1 MYNGV
6 IGITCIWKKNYAR
19 SKYYCNYSCY
29 SNNYA
34 NVKLQDVSDT
44 KSKLVCVM
52 IY

>member
-1 MYNGV
+1 MYNGYYMY
-6 IGITCIWKKNYAR
+6 IEKNYAR

-44 KSKLVCVM
+44 NSKLVCVI